1 MNITKL
7 LFSKIFSAFIDIF
20 PIIVVIAFFQLAIIQ
35 KPFSQLNQTIFGIF
49 LVVIGLFIFILG
61 LESALFPI
69 GEKMANEFALKGNPW
84 WIIFFGFALGFS
96 TTIAEP
102 ALTVIASKAGNLAA
116 GAGAV
121 VNTKSSV
128 ANFVLGLRFTV
139 AFSVGLAIAI
149 GVIRIFKGWPL
160 IWFIMGGYSLI
171 VLATFFAPQEIIG
184 IAYDSG
190 GITTSTITVPL
201 VTALGVGLATSIRG
215 RNPTRQ
221 SDTVNCLGRYKRRQS
236 VGQNARVSGGSCP
249 AGRRSC
255 SPEPWLLAHP

>member
-1 MNITKL
+1 M
-7 LFSKIFSAFIDIF
+7 DVV
-20 PIIVVIAFFQLAIIQ
+20 PIIVVISFFQLAIIQ
-35 KPFSQLNQTIFGIF
+35 KPFLHLSQTLVGVL

-102 ALTVIASKAGNLAA
+102 ALTVIAGKAGGLAA
-116 GAGAV
+116 GAGAIE
-121 VNTKSSV
+121 NSES
-128 ANFVLGLRFTV
+128 AIASFVLGLRFTV

-149 GVIRIFKGWPL
+149 GVVRILKGWPL
-160 IWFIMGGYSLI
+160 IWFIIGGYSLI
-171 VLATFFAPQEIIG
+171 VITTFFAPKEIIG

-201 VTALGVGLATSIRG
+201 VTALGVGLAASIRG
-215 RNPTRQ
+215 RNPMLDGFGLIALA
-221 SDTVNCLGRYKRRQS
+221 SLSPIIFVLGYGIF
-236 VGQNARVSGGSCP
+236 VYGLGA
-249 AGRRSC
+249 
-255 SPEPWLLAHP
+255 L

>member
-1 MNITKL
+1 M
-7 LFSKIFSAFIDIF
+7 DIF

-35 KPFSQLNQTIFGIF
+35 KPFPQLNQTIFGIF
-49 LVVIGLFIFILG
+49 LVVMGLFIFILG

-116 GAGAV
+116 GAGAI

-149 GVIRIFKGWPL
+149 GVIRILKGWPL

-215 RNPTRQ
+215 RNPMLDGFGLIALV
-221 SDTVNCLGRYKRRQS
+221 SLSPIVFVLGYGIL
-236 VGQNARVSGGSCP
+236 VYGVGGS
-249 AGRRSC
+249 
-255 SPEPWLLAHP
+255 

>member
-1 MNITKL
+1 VDIAKL
-7 LFSKIFSAFIDIF
+7 LFSKIFSAFMDVF
-20 PIIVVIAFFQLAIIQ
+20 PIIVVIAFFQLFIIQ
-35 KPFSQLNQTIFGIF
+35 KPFPNLDQTLFGVF

-102 ALTVIASKAGNLAA
+102 ALTVIAGKAGGLAA
-116 GAGAV
+116 GAGAIE
-121 VNTKSSV
+121 NTESSI
-128 ANFVLGLRFTV
+128 AGFVLGLRYTV
-139 AFSVGLAIAI
+139 AFSVGFAIAL
-149 GVIRIFKGWPL
+149 GVLRILKGWPF
-160 IWFIMGGYSLI
+160 IWFIMGGYTLI
-171 VLATFFAPQEIIG
+171 VITTFFAPQEIIG

-215 RNPTRQ
+215 RNPMLDGFGLIAMA
-221 SDTVNCLGRYKRRQS
+221 SLSPIIFVLGYGITVYG
-236 VGQNARVSGGSCP
+236 VSN
-249 AGRRSC
+249 
-255 SPEPWLLAHP
+255 

>member
-1 MNITKL
+1 M
-7 LFSKIFSAFIDIF
+7 DVF

-35 KPFSQLNQTIFGIF
+35 KPFPHLSQTLVGIL

-102 ALTVIASKAGNLAA
+102 ALTVIAGKAGGLAA
-116 GAGAV
+116 GAGAIE
-121 VNTKSSV
+121 NSENAIAS
-128 ANFVLGLRFTV
+128 FVLGLRFTV

-149 GVIRIFKGWPL
+149 GVVRILKGWPL
-160 IWFIMGGYSLI
+160 IWFIIGGYSLI
-171 VLATFFAPQEIIG
+171 VITTFFAPQEIIG

-215 RNPTRQ
+215 RNPMLDGFGLIALA
-221 SDTVNCLGRYKRRQS
+221 SLSPIIFVLGYGIF
-236 VGQNARVSGGSCP
+236 VYGAGG
-249 AGRRSC
+249 
-255 SPEPWLLAHP
+255 L